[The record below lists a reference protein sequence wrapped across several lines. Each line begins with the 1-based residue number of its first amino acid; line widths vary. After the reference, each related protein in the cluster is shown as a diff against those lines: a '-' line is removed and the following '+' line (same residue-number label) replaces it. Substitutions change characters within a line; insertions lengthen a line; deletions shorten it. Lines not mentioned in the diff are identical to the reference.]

1 MKCRVFGLSLLVVL
15 LAVPSLADVTWWSVP
30 AMSGVQRLPDAI
42 PADGEQRGTVRIVAA
57 RGEYEPGSFVV
68 RPRVDLGKVQPV
80 VGKLV
85 NEKGDV
91 FPADNLDLTVVKVW
105 YQNKNGWF
113 SYFADTGMKLCP
125 ELLLHDEDLIRVDTA
140 KEANYARITDA
151 DGKTAE
157 WWLTRRSRRRHRSR
171 RCVRALRTPGPSA
184 PSR

>member
-91 FPADNLDLTVVKVW
+91 FPAYLLRRQVLGETGASASTNCSEKRGSSCLD
-105 YQNKNGWF
+105 Q
-113 SYFADTGMKLCP
+113 S
-125 ELLLHDEDLIRVDTA
+125 
-140 KEANYARITDA
+140 
-151 DGKTAE
+151 
-157 WWLTRRSRRRHRSR
+157 S
-171 RCVRALRTPGPSA
+171 SA
-184 PSR
+184 SSTL